1 MIVVESREISKHFLW
16 NGDAITTSYQMLDN
30 VNNSPILINKIIWNN
45 LSESTQKLF
54 TPKNELSGNYEG
66 NISNVIMNNLLDSNM

>member
-1 MIVVESREISKHFLW
+1 
-16 NGDAITTSYQMLDN
+16 MLDN
-30 VNNSPILINKIIWNN
+30 VDNSSILINKIIWNN

-66 NISNVIMNNLLDSNM
+66 NISNVIMNNWLDSNM